1 MSKMIEYRGSF
12 IYTEYNNRRPNN
24 QSWRAYCGN
33 ESSYSDDEDWAI
45 MNLKNKLDSIMDFKL
60 PNK

>member
-1 MSKMIEYRGSF
+1 MSKTIEYRGNF
-12 IYTEYNNRRPNN
+12 IYTEYNGKRP
-24 QSWRAYCGN
+24 QKQCWKAYCGN

-45 MNLKNKLDSIMDFKL
+45 MSLKNKLDTILNFKQ